1 MLVLSRKIGET
12 ITIGNSITIT
22 VLGFDRG
29 FVKLGIEAPKSV
41 PVHRK
46 EIYDKIIE
54 VNRQAASTEISALK
68 NAIQASG
75 LRASR
80 EKNGSASFSGSTL
93 VVSKSEPAE
102 DASSSV

>member
-75 LRASR
+75 LRSSR
-80 EKNGSASFSGSTL
+80 ERNGVTSLSGSTL
-93 VVSKSEPAE
+93 VVANQEAANGE
-102 DASSSV
+102 SSV

>member
-75 LRASR
+75 LRSR
-80 EKNGSASFSGSTL
+80 ERNGTASLSGSTL
-93 VVSKSEPAE
+93 VVANQETTNGEP
-102 DASSSV
+102 

>member
-1 MLVLSRKIGET
+1 MLVLSRKSGET
-12 ITIGNSITIT
+12 ITIGNSRSST

-54 VNRQAASTEISALK
+54 VNRQAASTDISALK

-75 LRASR
+75 LRSSR
-80 EKNGSASFSGSTL
+80 ERNGMTSLSGSTL
-93 VVSKSEPAE
+93 VVDNQETTNG
-102 DASSSV
+102 DSSV

>member
-75 LRASR
+75 LRSSR
-80 EKNGSASFSGSTL
+80 GNGATSLSGSTL
-93 VVSKSEPAE
+93 VVANQEAANGE
-102 DASSSV
+102 SSV

>member
-46 EIYDKIIE
+46 EVYDKIIE
-54 VNRQAASTEISALK
+54 VNRQAASTEVSALK
-68 NAIQASG
+68 NAIQAVG
-75 LRASR
+75 LRASHER
-80 EKNGSASFSGSTL
+80 NTPHPFSGSTL
-93 VVSKSEPAE
+93 VVAKTESTSG
-102 DASSSV
+102 DS

>member
-46 EIYDKIIE
+46 EVYDKIIE
-54 VNRQAASTEISALK
+54 VNRQAASTEVSALK
-68 NAIQASG
+68 NAIQAAG
-75 LRASR
+75 LRSSHERNGAS
-80 EKNGSASFSGSTL
+80 SFSGSAF
-93 VVSKSEPAE
+93 VVAKTESTSG
-102 DASSSV
+102 DS

>member
-75 LRASR
+75 LRATR
-80 EKNGSASFSGSTL
+80 EKNGSPSFSGSI
-93 VVSKSEPAE
+93 VVPSTEPAE
-102 DASSSV
+102 DASS